1 MNQVNQVTA
10 QSRED
15 WLIGR
20 LRNVHGLLESLQM
33 TTTRAAVM
41 RMADAYMA
49 LDDTM
54 AYLADRRDEQPEAGI
69 EEIRTEAGAD
79 GSGEPPAGEDAPEAE
94 EKNG

>member
-1 MNQVNQVTA
+1 MNQVTA

-20 LRNVHGLLESLQM
+20 LRNVYGLLESLQM
-33 TTTRAAVM
+33 TMARTAVM
-41 RMADAYMA
+41 RMAEAYMA

-54 AYLADRRDEQPEAGI
+54 AYLADKRDEQPEAGI

-79 GSGEPPAGEDAPEAE
+79 GSGEPQAGEDAPETE
-94 EKNG
+94 EENG